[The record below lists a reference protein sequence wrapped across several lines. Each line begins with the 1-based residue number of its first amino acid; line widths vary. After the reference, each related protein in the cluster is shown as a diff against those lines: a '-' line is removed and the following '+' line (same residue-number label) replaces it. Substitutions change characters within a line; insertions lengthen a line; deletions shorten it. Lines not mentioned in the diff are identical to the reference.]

1 MSPAP
6 VPAVLIIGG
15 GIAGAA
21 AGYVLAERR
30 EVTLLERE
38 DVPGYHS
45 TGRSAAL
52 FTENYGSRPI
62 RALTRASRRFFEA
75 PPASFGEHPLLAP
88 RGVLMISPRG
98 ERERFAAAL
107 AEGMLS
113 APGLAEIG
121 AAAARS
127 RVPALDPDWLGDAMY
142 EPEAM
147 DIDVHALHQGFLRGL
162 RARGGRIVTD
172 AEARGIRRDGGAW
185 RVATP
190 KAEFAA
196 PILVNAAGAWAD
208 EVARLAGVPTIGLVP
223 KRRTAFT
230 IEPPAGVAIAGWP
243 LVVDVAESFY
253 FKPEAGRLLVSPADE
268 TPVPPCDVQPEEID
282 IAAAAERLEAATSI
296 RVIRIVRKW
305 AGLRSFVADKT
316 PVVGFAPGADGF
328 FWLAGQGG
336 YGIQTAPA
344 MGRLAAALVDG
355 EEIPADLA
363 GFGVEAAALGP
374 ARLSA
379 AP

>member
-1 MSPAP
+1 MSS
-6 VPAVLIIGG
+6 VLIIGG

-21 AGYVLAERR
+21 AGYFLAERH
-30 EVTLLERE
+30 EVVLLERE

-52 FTENYGSRPI
+52 FTENYGGRPI

-75 PPASFGEHPLLAP
+75 PPPGFGEHPLLAP

-113 APGLAEIG
+113 APGLAEVG
-121 AAAARS
+121 AAAARG
-127 RVPALDPDWLGDAMY
+127 RVPVLDPDWLGDAMY
-142 EPEAM
+142 EPDAM

-162 RARGGRIVTD
+162 KSRGGRVVTG
-172 AEARGIRRDGGAW
+172 AEARGIAHAAGAW

-190 KAEFAA
+190 RGEFAA

-208 EVARLAGVPTIGLVP
+208 EVARLAGIPTIGLAP

-230 IEPPAGVAIAGWP
+230 IEPPAGMAIADWP

-253 FKPEAGRLLVSPADE
+253 FKPESGRLLVSPADE
-268 TPVPPCDVQPEEID
+268 TPVPPCDIQPEEID
-282 IAAAAERLEAATSI
+282 IAGAAARLEAATSI
-296 RVIRIVRKW
+296 RVTRVVRKW

-316 PVVGFAPGADGF
+316 PVVGYAPGAEGF

-355 EEIPADLA
+355 KDVPAELA
-363 GFGVEAAALGP
+363 GFGVEDAALAP
-374 ARLSA
+374 TRLSA